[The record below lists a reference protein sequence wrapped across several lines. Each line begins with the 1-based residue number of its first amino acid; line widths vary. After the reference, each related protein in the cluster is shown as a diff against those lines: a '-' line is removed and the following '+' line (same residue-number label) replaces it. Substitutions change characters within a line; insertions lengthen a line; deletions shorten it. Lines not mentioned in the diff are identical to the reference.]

1 MTDGCVSIRALTHLV
16 CLNSMVM
23 VMSDRKLSNDII
35 LERLMDE
42 VFAEFDKMPEA
53 EQVENMDRVV
63 DLIAA
68 IDKMRGEDHV
78 VH

>member
-1 MTDGCVSIRALTHLV
+1 MYET
-16 CLNSMVM
+16 
-23 VMSDRKLSNDII
+23 KLSNDII